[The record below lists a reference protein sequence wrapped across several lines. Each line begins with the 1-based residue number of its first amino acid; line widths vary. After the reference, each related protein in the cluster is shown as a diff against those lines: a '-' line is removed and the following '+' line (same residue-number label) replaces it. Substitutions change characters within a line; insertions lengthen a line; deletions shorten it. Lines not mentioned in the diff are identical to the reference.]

1 MAREP
6 YQEAL
11 SDLRNDVLAMGE
23 LVGDRLEMALDAL
36 ETGDE
41 DLARTVVE
49 GDDEVNDLYLSLED
63 RCVDLIA
70 LQQPVAGDLR
80 LVAASFKILTDL
92 ERIGDLASNLAGY
105 ALAASDDLTPE
116 VAIDDIGRD
125 ALALLERSL
134 AAYESEDADAC
145 RAIADADD
153 DIDALCQHA
162 SETVVRDLIQREADE
177 DLWGVEQLLDDVSR
191 VLLIIR
197 DLERVG
203 DHAVNIAARTLY
215 MVDTSTELIY

>member
-1 MAREP
+1 MPREP

-11 SDLRNDVLAMGE
+11 ADLRDDVLAMGE
-23 LVGDRLEMALDAL
+23 LVGERLEMALDAL

-41 DLARTVVE
+41 ALARTVVE
-49 GDDEVNDLYLSLED
+49 GDDEVNDLYLDLED
-63 RCVDLIA
+63 RCIDLFA

-105 ALAASDDLTPE
+105 AMTASEGLTPE

-125 ALALLERSL
+125 ANALLERSL
-134 AAYESEDADAC
+134 EAYATEDAAAC
-145 RAIADADD
+145 RAIAADDD
-153 DIDALCQHA
+153 DIDTLCQHA
-162 SETVVRDLIQREADE
+162 SETVVRDLIELEAD
-177 DLWGVEQLLDDVSR
+177 DGLWGVEQLLDDVSR

-215 MVDTSTELIY
+215 MAENSTDLIY

>member
-11 SDLRNDVLAMGE
+11 ADLRDDVLAMGE
-23 LVGDRLEMALDAL
+23 LVGERLEMALDAL

-41 DLARTVVE
+41 VLARTVVE
-49 GDDEVNDLYLSLED
+49 GDAEVNDLYLDLED
-63 RCVDLIA
+63 RCIDLFA
-70 LQQPVAGDLR
+70 LQQPVASDLR

-105 ALAASDDLTPE
+105 AMTASEGLTPE

-125 ALALLERSL
+125 ANALLERSL
-134 AAYESEDADAC
+134 EAYATGDAAAC
-145 RAIADADD
+145 RTIAAADD
-153 DIDALCQHA
+153 DIDTLCQHA
-162 SETVVRDLIQREADE
+162 SETVVRDLIELEAD
-177 DLWGVEQLLDDVSR
+177 DGLWGVEQLLDDVSR

-215 MVDTSTELIY
+215 MAENSTDLIY